1 MCLFGS
7 ICDSQVKSDE
17 GASKLEYK
25 PGILDDFFMN
35 SFRNKLV
42 EVSLQ
47 YTKWGFVILVFDR
60 TGVGFS
66 LG

>member
-1 MCLFGS
+1 MILQF
-7 ICDSQVKSDE
+7 DSQVKSEE

-25 PGILDDFFMN
+25 PGILDDFFMH

-47 YTKWGFVILVFDR
+47 NANGVLCLV
-60 TGVGFS
+60 S
-66 LG
+66 L